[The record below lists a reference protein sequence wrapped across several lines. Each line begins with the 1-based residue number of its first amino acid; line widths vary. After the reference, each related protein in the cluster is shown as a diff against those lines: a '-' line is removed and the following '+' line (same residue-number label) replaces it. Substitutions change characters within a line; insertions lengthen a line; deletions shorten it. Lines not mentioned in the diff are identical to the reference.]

1 MEDILDK
8 IIQKVTLWQKYP
20 VLMPSLLIVNNKNY
34 NLIKELVEVKEKNI
48 NAFNF
53 YHLSELMIGIDDS
66 LKDDEIELH

>member
-8 IIQKVTLWQKYP
+8 IIQKAASWQKYP

-34 NLIKELVEVKEKNI
+34 NLIKELVEVEEKNI

-53 YHLSELMIGIDDS
+53 YHLSELIIGIDDS

>member
-8 IIQKVTLWQKYP
+8 IIQKATLWQKYP
-20 VLMPSLLIVNNKNY
+20 ILMPSLLIVNNKNY
-34 NLIKELVEVKEKNI
+34 NLIKELVEVKEKDV

-53 YHLSELMIGIDDS
+53 YHLSELIIGIDDS